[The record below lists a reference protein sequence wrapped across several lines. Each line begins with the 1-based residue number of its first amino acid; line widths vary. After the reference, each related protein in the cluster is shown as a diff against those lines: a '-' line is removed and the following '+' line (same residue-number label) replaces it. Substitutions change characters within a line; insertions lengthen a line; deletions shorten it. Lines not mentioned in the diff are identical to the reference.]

1 MQRAHSELQSR
12 LGSDVTT
19 TKAFRHKNY
28 ELLCGAN
35 AVDGGRFAPSLVV
48 AKQVWPTRAKTI
60 DVPRSVHAT
69 ADGAIDAA
77 FARGVEWVLTFG
89 S

>member
-1 MQRAHSELQSR
+1 MQRAHSEFRSR
-12 LGSDVTT
+12 HGSNVTT
-19 TKAFRHKNY
+19 TKAFTHLNY
-28 ELLCGAN
+28 ELLCGAS

-60 DVPRSVHAT
+60 DVPRSIHAT

-77 FARGVEWVLTFG
+77 FARGVEWVSKFG
-89 S
+89 H

>member
-1 MQRAHSELQSR
+1 VQRARSELPSKP
-12 LGSDVTT
+12 GNDVTT
-19 TKAFRHKNY
+19 TKAFTHLNY
-28 ELLCGAN
+28 ELLCGAS

-77 FARGVEWVLTFG
+77 FAHGVEWVATFG
-89 S
+89 N

>member
-12 LGSDVTT
+12 HGSDVTT
-19 TKAFRHKNY
+19 TKAFRHQNY

-77 FARGVEWVLTFG
+77 FARGVEWVSIFG

>member
-1 MQRAHSELQSR
+1 MLSDLSELQSR

-19 TKAFRHKNY
+19 TKAFTHLNY

-48 AKQVWPTRAKTI
+48 AKHVWPTPAKTI

-77 FARGVEWVLTFG
+77 FARGVEWVSIFG
-89 S
+89 N